1 MTTGQIVLLI
11 TLVVLI
17 AAMVALYF
25 LGKKAQT
32 RKEEQDQ
39 QMAAIAQVV
48 PMLIIDKM
56 IDGEKID
63 EFLDK
68 PMNNI
73 ELVFTAAFVK
83 NHAKIKQKL
92 VDEIYQSCPDKTKL
106 IVALQQMIEECYDS
120 LFDEPS
126 NNEGNASWEVVDLS
140 PKKEK

>member
-1 MTTGQIVLLI
+1 MNTKINLTYKDEKYCLEFNRETVKLLEKNG
-11 TLVVLI
+11 
-17 AAMVALYF
+17 F
-25 LGKKAQT
+25 
-32 RKEEQDQ
+32 
-39 QMAAIAQVV
+39 
-48 PMLIIDKM
+48 
-56 IDGEKID
+56 KID

-83 NHAKIKQKL
+83 NHAKIKQTL